1 MMFKNKKKL
10 FIFLLVG
17 CTLLVYAIR
26 IYLRPV
32 EIVAV
37 HEGKGFSSVLV
48 KNFPSTDKGKIS
60 WWIRNK
66 DALKEKYDIPKAD
79 SDGSFTV
86 TFWDFGDGYKNTD
99 GNDRLC
105 FEDMQPPVNCIDKKS
120 LMFIKNGKNTGMA
133 FWVDDGIYRV
143 KESGEMVKTKYK

>member
-48 KNFPSTDKGKIS
+48 KNFPSTDKSKIS

-66 DALKEKYDIPKAD
+66 DALKEKYDIPKAS

-86 TFWDFGDGYKNTD
+86 IFWDFGDGYKDTD